1 MESARQKQNGPEK
14 SGSCAIVLLIVG
26 DVCYVVNVGDSWA
39 ILSSNWGANS
49 MALSVDHKPSE
60 EGEKRWIIEANGQI
74 Y

>member
-1 MESARQKQNGPEK
+1 M
-14 SGSCAIVLLIVG
+14 LIVG